1 MGQVNSAMS
10 QVIPATT
17 CLDHPSQIES
27 TSGIQF
33 RWLLAIAPSF
43 TFATCYLREFV
54 LPHAPVMSWN
64 DQMLFASNGARIVAG
79 QMPYRD
85 YFQFVTPGADLVY
98 AFLFRHLGLLLWIP
112 NALMVCL
119 ASTAVLLMTLAAGK
133 VLRGSFVAL
142 PAALTLGFV
151 LFGGLDATHHWFS
164 GLIALIAMLVLFQG
178 SQDGS
183 QDWRVALAGALCG
196 LVASFTQSK
205 GATVT
210 AGFLVYLFWQAFDEK
225 QKASLLWRRA
235 ILLCGAA
242 LMVFLAI
249 NGPYIAA
256 LGIKE
261 WVKWVMVFPL
271 RYYPTLPAQT
281 WRSPLD
287 DFRYQTG
294 FLRWI
299 CIPFVY
305 LTVPLVYLV
314 FLRVMY
320 RRRRAEP
327 DEPWNQLLLLAITGL
342 ALFLAVAPCLSVMRV
357 SCASLPGM
365 VLLAWLLN
373 RWGRK
378 GRVAAGALAALSL
391 AIAVYLPLRN
401 QTMHWHYLDLPAG
414 RTAILDPNRYEVY
427 RWMAENTRPGQ
438 MYFGVGPLALPLWLQ
453 TPAPISS
460 PVPYEY
466 DRPEHIAASIAAI
479 ETNRVPLLLLKPY
492 RYLAG
497 TWGYTDEHLRPF
509 QAYLDQHYR
518 YVKTFPAG
526 FELWQRRDSYQ
537 PDLKP

>member
-1 MGQVNSAMS
+1 MGE
-10 QVIPATT
+10 VISPTT
-17 CLDHPSQIES
+17 SLDHPRRIQPA
-27 TSGIQF
+27 SGTQF
-33 RWLLAIAPSF
+33 RWLVAITLAF

-54 LPHAPVMSWN
+54 LPHVPVMSWA
-64 DQMLFASNGARIVAG
+64 DQMLFATDGARIVAG

-98 AFLFRHLGLLLWIP
+98 AFLLRHLGLLLWIP
-112 NALMVCL
+112 NLLMVCL
-119 ASTAVLLMTLAAGK
+119 AATAVLLTTLAAAK
-133 VLRGSFVAL
+133 ILRGSFIAL
-142 PAALTLGFV
+142 PAALTVGFV

-164 GLIALIAMLVLFQG
+164 ALLAIVAMLVLFQG
-178 SQDGS
+178 SQH
-183 QDWRVALAGALCG
+183 WRIALAGALCG
-196 LVASFTQSK
+196 IVASFTQSK

-210 AGFLVYLFWQAFDEK
+210 AGFLVYLLWQSFDEK
-225 QKASLLWRRA
+225 QKASVRWRKC

-242 LMVFLAI
+242 LVTFVAI

-261 WVKWVMVFPL
+261 WIKWVIVFPF

-281 WRSPLD
+281 WRSPVD
-287 DFRYQTG
+287 DFRNQIG
-294 FLRWI
+294 FIRWI

-320 RRRRAEP
+320 RRRRIEP
-327 DEPWNQLLLLAITGL
+327 GEPWNQLLLLAITGL

-357 SCASLPGM
+357 SSASLPGM

-373 RWGRK
+373 RWGRQ

-391 AIAVYLPLRN
+391 AIAVYLPIRN

-427 RWMAENTRPGQ
+427 RWMAENTHPGQ
-438 MYFGVGPLALPLWLQ
+438 MYFGMGPLALPLWLQ
-453 TPAPISS
+453 TPAPISA

-466 DRPEHIAASIAAI
+466 DRPEHIAASITAI

-497 TWGYTDEHLRPF
+497 TWGYTDDHLRPF
-509 QAYLDQHYR
+509 QAYVDQHYR
-518 YVKTFPAG
+518 CIKTFPAG
-526 FELWQRRDSYQ
+526 FEVWERRDSPQ
-537 PDLKP
+537 PDRKP

>member
-1 MGQVNSAMS
+1 MGE
-10 QVIPATT
+10 VISATT
-17 CLDHPSQIES
+17 PLDHPSQIES

-33 RWLLAIAPSF
+33 RWLVATAPSF
-43 TFATCYLREFV
+43 TFVICYLREFV

-85 YFQFVTPGADLVY
+85 YFQFVTPGTDLVY
-98 AFLFRHLGLLLWIP
+98 AFLFRHLGLSLWIP
-112 NALMVCL
+112 NLLMACL
-119 ASTAVLLMTLAAGK
+119 AATAVLLTTLAAGK
-133 VLRGSFVAL
+133 VLRGRFIAL
-142 PAALTLGFV
+142 PAVLTLGFI

-164 GLIALIAMLVLFQG
+164 AILAIIAMLVLFQG
-178 SQDGS
+178 SQD
-183 QDWRVALAGALCG
+183 WRIVLAGALCG
-196 LVASFTQSK
+196 VVASFTQSK

-210 AGFLVYLFWQAFDEK
+210 AGFLTYLVWQSLHEK
-225 QKASLLWRRA
+225 QIATAWRRG
-235 ILLCGAA
+235 ILLCVAA
-242 LMVFLAI
+242 LLTFLAI

-261 WVKWVMVFPL
+261 WIKWVVVFPF

-287 DFRYQTG
+287 DFRNQTG
-294 FLRWI
+294 FIRWI

-320 RRRRAEP
+320 RRRRIAP

-342 ALFLAVAPCLSVMRV
+342 AMFLAVAPCLSVMRV
-357 SCASLPGM
+357 SSASLPGM
-365 VLLAWLLN
+365 ILLAWLLN
-373 RWGRK
+373 RWGRQ
-378 GRVAAGALAALSL
+378 GRVAAGAFAALSL
-391 AIAVYLPLRN
+391 AIAVYLPIRN
-401 QTMHWHYLDLPAG
+401 QTLHWHYLNLPAG

-427 RWMAENTRPGQ
+427 RWMAENTHPGQ

-453 TPAPISS
+453 TPAPISA

-479 ETNRVPLLLLKPY
+479 ETNRMPLLLLKPY

-497 TWGYTDEHLRPF
+497 TWGYTDVHLRPF

-526 FELWQRRDSYQ
+526 FEVWERSDIPQ